1 MCRQGSFWRGGDF
14 VTLVDAAE
22 REAAPPPPQQQ
33 QQQQQQMVVSGG
45 GGVAEGGGSG
55 GGTNT
60 KVCVCSPSSHPGS
73 FKCRHH
79 HVEYQWVSRGKP
91 V

>member
-1 MCRQGSFWRGGDF
+1 MCKQGSFWRGGAF
-14 VTLVDAAE
+14 VTPADAAE
-22 REAAPPPPQQQ
+22 REAAP

-55 GGTNT
+55 GGIVT

-79 HVEYQWVSRGKP
+79 RVEYQWVSRGKP

>member
-1 MCRQGSFWRGGDF
+1 QGSFWRGGHF
-14 VTLVDAAE
+14 VTPLDAAE
-22 REAAPPPPQQQ
+22 REAAPH
-33 QQQQQQMVVSGG
+33 QQQQQMVAGG
-45 GGVAEGGGSG
+45 GGVAEGGSSG
-55 GGTNT
+55 GDTAT

-79 HVEYQWVSRGKP
+79 RVEYQWVSRGKP